1 MTEIKKTINE
11 WANEYETV
19 VLDPDGFEKHVNW
32 DTPLTRKEF
41 LQGMMGST
49 IQFGPKINEALDNLR
64 YMD

>member
-1 MTEIKKTINE
+1 MTEIKTTINE

-19 VLDPDGFEKHVNW
+19 VLDPDGFPKSVTW

-41 LQGMMGST
+41 LQGVMGST
-49 IQFGPKINEALDNLR
+49 IVFGPKINEALNNLR

>member
-11 WANEYETV
+11 WVNEYETA
-19 VLDPDGFEKHVNW
+19 VLNLDGFPKYVTW

-49 IQFGPKINEALDNLR
+49 IMFGPKICEALNNLR